1 MQASSLAERAELE
14 PVRTALYEMHVELGA
29 KLVPFAGYKMPL
41 NYPAGILAE
50 HRHTREQAS
59 LFDVS
64 HMHRLR
70 ITGLH
75 ADDALEALCPADLV
89 DLPPGVLR
97 YTVLTND
104 DGGIVDDLMIRRCD
118 QGYEIIANAATRDS
132 DLDWLAERLD
142 KQCQIEVNQEF
153 ALLALQ
159 GPKAAEVLASLQPS
173 IHELTFMRAAA
184 FELAGKFCLVARC
197 GYTGEDGFE
206 ISVPVDHAET
216 LARELLAH
224 DAVAPAGLGAR
235 DGLRLEAGLCLYGQD
250 MDATTSPVEAGIG
263 WSIPKSRRMGGDR
276 PGGFP
281 GSERI
286 LAELGTGPR
295 RRLTGLLPDG
305 RAPLR
310 HDTVLYDH
318 ETNGVAAGKITS
330 GAHSP
335 MLGKPIA
342 MGYVNSEHLNTGAIL
357 KAEHRNRFIDVQAT
371 ALPFVPHRYVRH

>member
-14 PVRTALYEMHVELGA
+14 PVQTALHELHVELGA
-29 KLVPFAGYKMPL
+29 KLVPFAGFNMPL

-50 HRHTREQAS
+50 HRHTRDQAS

-70 ITGLH
+70 VTGLN
-75 ADDALEALCPADLV
+75 AGAALEALCPANII

-104 DGGIVDDLMIRRCD
+104 DGGIVDDMIVRRCD
-118 QGYEIIANAATRDS
+118 QGFEIIANAATRDA
-132 DLDWLAERLD
+132 DLDWLRARLD
-142 KQCQIEVNQEF
+142 SQCRVHTNNEF

-159 GPKAAEVLASLQPS
+159 GPRAAEVLANLQPL
-173 IHELTFMRAAA
+173 IHDLSFMRTAA

-206 ISVPVDHAET
+206 ISVPVEHALT

-224 DAVAPAGLGAR
+224 EAVAPAGLGAR

-250 MDATTSPVEAGIG
+250 MDSTTSPVEAGIG
-263 WSIPKSRRMGGDR
+263 WSIARARRVDGKR

-281 GSERI
+281 GSDRI
-286 LAELGTGPR
+286 LSELANGPAR
-295 RRLTGLLPDG
+295 QLTGLLPSG

-310 HDTVLYDH
+310 HDTPLL
-318 ETNGVAAGKITS
+318 NAGGEPIGRVTS
-330 GAHSP
+330 GGHSP
-335 MLGKPIA
+335 MLEQPIA
-342 MGYVNSEHLNTGAIL
+342 LGYVDSAQPAHDGPMQAQL
-357 KAEHRNRFIDVQAT
+357 RNRLIDVRTT
-371 ALPFVPHRYVRH
+371 ALPFVPHRYVRQ

>member
-14 PVRTALYEMHVELGA
+14 PVQTALHELHAELGA
-29 KLVPFAGYKMPL
+29 KLVPFAGFSMPL

-50 HRHTREQAS
+50 HRHTRQQAS

-64 HMHRLR
+64 HMHRLHV
-70 ITGLH
+70 IGPH
-75 ADDALEALCPADLV
+75 AAAALEALCPANII

-97 YTVLTND
+97 YTVMTND

-118 QGYEIIANAATRDS
+118 QGFEIIANAATRDS
-132 DLDWLAERLD
+132 DLDWLRLRLD
-142 KQCQIEVNQEF
+142 SQCQVQTNDEF

-159 GPKAAEVLASLQPS
+159 GPSAAGVLASLQPG
-173 IHELTFMRAAA
+173 IHDLSFMRAAA

-318 ETNGVAAGKITS
+318 ETNGVEAGMITS

-357 KAEHRNRFIDVQAT
+357 KAELRNRLIDVQAT